1 MNCQNDIYFCNYNH
15 PPLVDI
21 FLFSVMHV
29 IIARLQQK
37 SNGLAIFS

>member
-1 MNCQNDIYFCNYNH
+1 MNCQNDIRFCDYNH

-21 FLFSVMHV
+21 FLFSVTHV
-29 IIARLQQK
+29 IIACPQQK

>member
-1 MNCQNDIYFCNYNH
+1 MNCQNDICFYNYNH
-15 PPLVDI
+15 PPPVDI
-21 FLFSVMHV
+21 FLFPVTHV